1 MLIWIK
7 YKYSGYGIGFDSCS
21 GFSFT
26 DEAMG
31 KMSLFLE
38 LIWVHLYIVII
49 KKDILI
55 VGEGPKQKLDD
66 TTLTAEAKYPM
77 NFTQLRK
84 RFVLSL
90 QYKGRVSYL
99 LMNKNISIQS
109 KKLLNKRLY
118 TVFR

>member
-7 YKYSGYGIGFDSCS
+7 YKYSGYDIGFDSCS
-21 GFSFT
+21 EFSFT
-26 DEAMG
+26 DGAMG

-99 LMNKNISIQS
+99 LMQEKYIDS
-109 KKLLNKRLY
+109 KQKTLK
-118 TVFR
+118 

>member
-1 MLIWIK
+1 
-7 YKYSGYGIGFDSCS
+7 
-21 GFSFT
+21 
-26 DEAMG
+26 
-31 KMSLFLE
+31 MSLFLE
-38 LIWVHLYIVII
+38 LICVHLYILII

-55 VGEGPKQKLDD
+55 VGEGTKQKINDD

-99 LMNKNISIQS
+99 LMQQKYINSRQKTL
-109 KKLLNKRLY
+109 K
-118 TVFR
+118 

>member
-1 MLIWIK
+1 
-7 YKYSGYGIGFDSCS
+7 
-21 GFSFT
+21 
-26 DEAMG
+26 
-31 KMSLFLE
+31 MSSS
-38 LIWVHLYIVII
+38 VHIDNK

-55 VGEGPKQKLDD
+55 VGEGPKQELED

-99 LMNKNISIQS
+99 LMQQKYIISKQ
-109 KKLLNKRLY
+109 KTLK
-118 TVFR
+118 

>member
-7 YKYSGYGIGFDSCS
+7 YKYSGYDIGFDSCS
-21 GFSFT
+21 EFSFT
-26 DEAMG
+26 DGAV
-31 KMSLFLE
+31 SLFLE
-38 LIWVHLYIVII
+38 LICVHLYILII

-55 VGEGPKQKLDD
+55 VGEGTKQKINDD

-99 LMNKNISIQS
+99 LMQQKYINSRQKTL
-109 KKLLNKRLY
+109 K
-118 TVFR
+118 

>member
-99 LMNKNISIQS
+99 LMQQKYIISKQ
-109 KKLLNKRLY
+109 KTLK
-118 TVFR
+118 

>member
-7 YKYSGYGIGFDSCS
+7 YKYSGYNIGFDSCS
-21 GFSFT
+21 EFSFT
-26 DEAMG
+26 DGAMG

-38 LIWVHLYIVII
+38 LIWLHLYILII

-55 VGEGPKQKLDD
+55 VGEGPKQGLED

-99 LMNKNISIQS
+99 LMQQKYINS
-109 KKLLNKRLY
+109 KQKTLK
-118 TVFR
+118 